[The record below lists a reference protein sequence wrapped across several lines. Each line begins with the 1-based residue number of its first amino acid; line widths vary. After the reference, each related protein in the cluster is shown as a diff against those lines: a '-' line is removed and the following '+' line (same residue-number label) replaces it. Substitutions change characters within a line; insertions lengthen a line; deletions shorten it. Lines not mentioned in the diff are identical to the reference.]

1 MIELM
6 VGTTFLYNGRLC
18 EVSEASCLH
27 CSKCVFQDDSE
38 ACTIMNCEQKKRHDG
53 KGIFFEDIE
62 EC

>member
-6 VGTTFLYNGRLC
+6 VGTTFFYNDRLC
-18 EVSEASCLH
+18 KVSEANCLH
-27 CSKCVFQDDSE
+27 CSRCVFHDSE
-38 ACTIMNCEQKKRHDG
+38 ACTMMDCEQEKRHDG